1 MAIRNDVTGQERD
14 YLLDMLG
21 GDIGCALEIGC
32 GDGRLTAK
40 YAALAAIVGID
51 LPESLP
57 DAGRGAFP
65 ERAEVAAASAV
76 ALPFQPERFDA
87 AIFSLSL

>member
-1 MAIRNDVTGQERD
+1 M
-14 YLLDMLG
+14 LDMLG
-21 GDIGCALEIGC
+21 GDVGCALEIGC
-32 GDGRLTAK
+32 GQGRLTAK
-40 YAALAAIVGID
+40 YAALATVVGID

-57 DAGRGAFP
+57 AAGRRAFP

-76 ALPFQPERFDA
+76 ALPFPPEQFDA